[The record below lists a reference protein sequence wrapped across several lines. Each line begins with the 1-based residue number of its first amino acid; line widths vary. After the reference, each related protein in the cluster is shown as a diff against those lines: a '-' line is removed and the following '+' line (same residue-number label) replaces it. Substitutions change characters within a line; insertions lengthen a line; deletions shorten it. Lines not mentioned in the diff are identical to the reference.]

1 MRKPTSGVV
10 TTVLVAAALA
20 LSFLAPVGRVPA
32 SEAAGVDAAHP
43 YEFVTGSFEAKKD
56 AGISFLIS
64 NPSATTASVVL
75 QLFTSTTQVGSNFTV
90 NVQSRNTLTA
100 ILFATATGLHFAKL
114 SSSVDDVVVQYR
126 YVDAASVTHFVDAG
140 HVRAITPKAT
150 GLFVPVNPFRLC
162 NTLDGQGTA
171 CQGKTIGANGTLNVV
186 AAGVGGIPGSGVIA
200 VALAGQTV
208 SPTGSTSYLTFWP
221 DLTTRPLISQMTFV
235 QGEKASNTVL
245 VKLGTNGRFN
255 VFNKNGSTDVI
266 LDVVGYY
273 V

>member
-1 MRKPTSGVV
+1 MHGPRSITGMAAGVAV
-10 TTVLVAAALA
+10 GLA
-20 LSFLAPVGRVPA
+20 LSFVTPVGNVSV

-64 NPSATTASVVL
+64 NPSTSNASVVL
-75 QLFTSTTQVGSNFTV
+75 QLFTATTQVGSNFTV
-90 NVQSRNTLTA
+90 NIQARNTLTA
-100 ILFATATGLHFAKL
+100 ILFATSTGLHFAKL
-114 SSSVDDVVVQYR
+114 SSSVDDVTVQYR
-126 YVDAASVTHFVDAG
+126 YTDAASVTHFVDAG
-140 HVRAITPKAT
+140 DVRAIAAKPV
-150 GLFVPVNPFRLC
+150 GLFVPVAPFRLC

-171 CQGKTIGANGTLNVV
+171 CQGDTIGANDSINVV
-186 AAGVGGIPGSGVIA
+186 AVGVGGIPASGVIA

-208 SPTGSTSYLTFWP
+208 NPTGTTSYLTFWP
-221 DLTTRPLISQMTFV
+221 DLTTRPLISQMTFT
-235 QGEKASNTVL
+235 QGDKVSNTVL

>member
-1 MRKPTSGVV
+1 MRKASSGIS
-10 TTVLVAAALA
+10 TAVLVAVGLG
-20 LSFLAPVGRVPA
+20 LSFLAPPA
-32 SEAAGVDAAHP
+32 RLPVSEAAGVDAAHP

-64 NPSATTASVVL
+64 NPETTSASVVL
-75 QLFTSTTQVGSNFTV
+75 QLFTATTQVGSNFTV
-90 NVQSRNTLTA
+90 NVQGRNTLTA
-100 ILFATATGLHFAKL
+100 ILFATSTGLHFAKL
-114 SSSVDDVVVQYR
+114 SSSLPNVSVQYR

-140 HVRAITPKAT
+140 DVRAITPKAT
-150 GLFVPVNPFRLC
+150 GLFVPVEPFRLC
-162 NTLDGQGTA
+162 NTLDGQGTS
-171 CQGKTIGANGTLNVV
+171 CQGKTIGAGGTLNVL
-186 AAGVGGIPGSGVIA
+186 AAGVSGIPASGATA
-200 VALAGQTV
+200 VALAAQTHA
-208 SPTGSTSYLTFWP
+208 PTGSTSYLTFWP

-255 VFNKNGSTDVI
+255 VFNKNGATDVL